1 MWTISL
7 LILCCLSAQAESLGR
22 RGGRTKREI
31 LSRSK
36 RRWVLSTI
44 EVVEEDRG
52 PFPKKISQM
61 FNNKLER
68 DSTGHS
74 FRIMG
79 MGVTQPPLGVFR
91 IDPHNGT
98 VFALQSIDRELHDNF
113 HIKFD
118 ILDEMGNLMD
128 KELAFDVEIKD
139 LNDNAPRFKDP
150 KMTANVKENS
160 KEGDALAVINVEDR
174 DQRNTP
180 NSTVVMRIVRQEPKT
195 PPISLK
201 QINNDMGQL
210 TFTGCFNYDKIK
222 KYEVTVE
229 ARDKGTPPLSSTAV
243 ITLNI
248 VDANTHPAQFKQRKY
263 SGSVTEGVTKDEVF
277 RVGINDKDEPKTPG
291 WEAEYTIIRGNEME
305 YYKIVTDPETNEGIL
320 GVIKGKDF
328 ERTKKHTLEI
338 GVRNKEPLFVC
349 GKTIPRGAPRPFD
362 DIINVTVTVI
372 DANDAP
378 EFNKKLVIVH
388 QKEEE
393 EPGKVLL
400 TPKITDEDSDLDQV
414 RFVLLEDPAKWMTI
428 DKKTGAVKAT
438 KKLDRESPFVKE
450 GSYKVLVGAVDN
462 GEPPATGTCTVL
474 VHLMDINDNKPRLA
488 SNVVTLCANKGDKVM
503 VAGNDSDAHPYSGPF
518 TFSLSGDDAAL
529 KQRWKLQPST
539 GEEAGLISLKS
550 LAYGSYLV
558 PLEIEDQQGLSAKET
573 LKVLVC
579 DCQDKDVC
587 REKRA
592 KKPYLGSAAIGIL
605 FAALFLFLLLL
616 LALACVCGKKSFAH
630 MPIAEGEGNQTLM
643 KYNQEGG
650 SAAVKDDAS
659 LYLIPPS
666 APTLVDGV
674 KLGAVQK
681 IQSHPSMNYNLS
693 ANKSN
698 SMSVSRQ
705 VYRESSRSYGQSMN
719 SERARSNGQMYSGWA
734 ANRSNTL
741 QGGTW
746 RNQSLSARTNHHISD
761 FLDRRLY
768 TVDGQLEEHTSY
780 KPCEYSYEGQGSK
793 CYSLDELSLS
803 HLGDDLTFLNDLGPR
818 FKALGNITQQAIAE
832 KKIKL

>member
-7 LILCCLSAQAESLGR
+7 LVLCCLSAQAECQSGR
-22 RGGRTKREI
+22 SKREI

-44 EVVEEDRG
+44 EVVEEDPG
-52 PFPKKISQM
+52 PYPKKISQM
-61 FNNKLER
+61 FNNKL
-68 DSTGHS
+68 DQGSMGHH

-98 VFALQSIDRELHDNF
+98 VFALQSIDRELHDSF

-139 LNDNAPRFKDP
+139 LNDNAPKFKHP
-150 KMTANVKENS
+150 KMSADVKENLQ
-160 KEGDALAVINVEDR
+160 EGDVPAVINVEDK
-174 DQRNTP
+174 DERNTP
-180 NSTVVMRIVRQEPKT
+180 NSTVVMRIVRQEPKH
-195 PPISLK
+195 PVIGLK

-210 TFTGCFNYDKIK
+210 TLSGCFNYDKIK
-222 KYEVTVE
+222 KYVVTVE

-243 ITLNI
+243 VTLNI
-248 VDANTHPAQFKQRKY
+248 VDSNTHPAEFKQRTY
-263 SGSVTEGVTKDEVF
+263 SGKVLEAVTKDDVL
-277 RVGINDKDEPKTPG
+277 RVGVNDKDEPNTPG
-291 WEAEYTIIRGNEME
+291 WEAEYTIIKGNEME
-305 YYKIVTDPETNEGIL
+305 NYKIVTDPATNEGVL
-320 GVIKGKDF
+320 AVVKGKDF

-349 GKTIPRGAPRPFD
+349 GKTSPPGAHRPFD

-372 DANDAP
+372 DANDPP
-378 EFNKKLVIVH
+378 EFDKKVVIVH

-393 EPGKVLL
+393 APGTVLL
-400 TPKITDEDSDLDQV
+400 TPKVTDEDSDLDKI
-414 RFVLLEDPAKWMTI
+414 RFMLLEDPAKWMTI
-428 DKKTGAVKAT
+428 DKKTGVLKAT
-438 KKLDRESPFVKE
+438 KPMDRESPFVK
-450 GSYKVLVGAVDN
+450 GGTYKVLVGAVDN

-474 VHLMDINDNKPRLA
+474 VNLMDVNDNKPRLA
-488 SNVVTLCANKGDKVM
+488 SNVVTLCGNKDDKVM

-518 TFSLSGDDAAL
+518 TFSLAGDDEAL

-558 PLEIEDQQGLSAKET
+558 PLEIEDQQGLSAQET
-573 LKVLVC
+573 LKVVVC

-587 REKRA
+587 REKLA
-592 KKPYLGSAAIGIL
+592 KRPFLGSAAIGLL
-605 FAALFLFLLLL
+605 FAALLMFLLLL
-616 LALACVCGKKSFAH
+616 LALTCTCGQKSFAH

-666 APTLVDGV
+666 APTLVDGA
-674 KLGAVQK
+674 KLGTIQK
-681 IQSHPSMNYNLS
+681 TQSPPSMNYNS
-693 ANKSN
+693 AHKSN

-719 SERARSNGQMYSGWA
+719 SGWARSNGQSFSGWA

-746 RNQSLSARTNHHISD
+746 RNQSLNTRTNHQISD
-761 FLDRRLY
+761 YLGRRLY
-768 TVDGQLEEHTSY
+768 TVDGQLEEHAPY
-780 KPCEYSYEGQGSK
+780 KPREYSYEGQGSK
-793 CYSLDELSLS
+793 CHSLDELSLS

-818 FKALGNITQQAIAE
+818 FKALGNITQQAIVE